1 MVNFLWTKR
10 WPYTWTA
17 LFIRFKILFNHP
29 VLSHFDVYNDPAH
42 EDYVVKSDPSSSNGS
57 GLEVGPG
64 ETEIVCRLS
73 LAAGESCT
81 VSISARLETRVA
93 IQ

>member
-1 MVNFLWTKR
+1 MVK
-10 WPYTWTA
+10 A
-17 LFIRFKILFNHP
+17 
-29 VLSHFDVYNDPAH
+29 DPG
-42 EDYVVKSDPSSSNGS
+42 SSNGS

>member
-1 MVNFLWTKR
+1 MVK
-10 WPYTWTA
+10 A
-17 LFIRFKILFNHP
+17 
-29 VLSHFDVYNDPAH
+29 DPG
-42 EDYVVKSDPSSSNGS
+42 SSNGS
-57 GLEVGPG
+57 GLEVSPG

-93 IQ
+93 IQLTNFSIRLDNILLSVSESRLPAL